1 MSQGQTKSEEGLE
14 PSIDVHLPQLPG
26 CSPMVMCY
34 LRHNDLL
41 DMTMALDCEA
51 KLTLLLA

>member
-14 PSIDVHLPQLPG
+14 PSIDIHLHLLPG
-26 CSPMVMCY
+26 CRPNVMCY
-34 LRHNDLL
+34 LRHHDLL
-41 DMTMALDCEA
+41 DMTIALDCEA

>member
-14 PSIDVHLPQLPG
+14 PSINIHLPLLPG
-26 CSPMVMCY
+26 CSPTVMFY
-34 LRHNDLL
+34 LRHHDLF

>member
-14 PSIDVHLPQLPG
+14 PSINIHLPLLPG
-26 CSPMVMCY
+26 CSPTVMCY
-34 LRHNDLL
+34 LRHHDLF